1 MNTFNLSFL
10 TNNIQGDFHTQWE
23 QASKIVQEKVQN
35 SLSPTLLTVNQN
47 TQRAIYEISSFF
59 SAIKSDDFQ
68 DMYTTIA
75 YESKYK
81 NGKRNEIQ
89 EIKDLQN
96 GDIRVLEATNNTLP
110 PNKKI
115 ILQKQDPT
123 LIECPQAYP
132 TVEFLEYLSKYKKT
146 LGHDSFIFIGTVMSS
161 SIFGTPHAQVQPNY
175 NHTITTLEK
184 DLSENQKFT
193 AKETSAKLREYNKQ
207 WKLCTVLVLEDGN
220 FAIMEVDNFLGIY
233 PRPSIKLDE
242 TQWYELLFQ
251 DNNETLFAQMAR
263 DFSWNQ
269 WLALWWVELWT
280 NNVVFE
286 KETLY
291 YRFYKWFQKWVSEDQ
306 MNIFLWKIFDMYSPE
321 ELSILTDD
329 ILQKTKKFNDYMK
342 EISSY
347 SDTDMIDYID
357 ILKDKDPA
365 NTISYDNILSC
376 SNKIQQNFLMTF
388 LLLKWKITLDNNQLL
403 FDDSVDKDITLFS
416 PQQLRSIYEKA
427 RFWLISYNKQ

>member
-1 MNTFNLSFL
+1 MNTFNLSLL
-10 TNNIQGDFHTQWE
+10 TNSIQGDFHTQWE
-23 QASKIVQEKVQN
+23 QASKIVQEKVQK

-47 TQRAIYEISSFF
+47 ITRAIYEISSFF
-59 SAIKSDDFQ
+59 STIKSDDFYE
-68 DMYTTIA
+68 MYTTIA

-89 EIKDLQN
+89 EIKDLEN
-96 GDIRVLEATNNTLP
+96 WGITILEATNNTLP

-115 ILQKQDPT
+115 IVQKQDPT

-132 TVEFLEYLSKYKKT
+132 TVEFLEYISQYKQNK
-146 LGHDSFIFIGTVMSS
+146 GHDSFIFIGTVMSS

-184 DLSENQKFT
+184 NLSENQKFT

-207 WKLCTVLVLEDGN
+207 WKLCTLLVLEDWN

-233 PRPSIKLDE
+233 PRPFIKLDE
-242 TQWYELLFQ
+242 TQWYELTFE

-306 MNIFLWKIFDMYSPE
+306 MNIFLWKIFDMYSAE

-329 ILQKTKKFNDYMK
+329 ILQKTKKFNDYMTK
-342 EISSY
+342 LSSY
-347 SDTDMIDYID
+347 SNVDIVNFIDT
-357 ILKDKDPA
+357 LRNKDSNNQNSY
-365 NTISYDNILSC
+365 NTILWY
-376 SNKIQQNFLMTF
+376 SNRLQQNFLISF
-388 LLLKWKITLDNNQLL
+388 LLLKWKIILENNQLL
-403 FDDSVDKDITLFS
+403 FDDSIDKDITLFS
-416 PQQLRSIYEKA
+416 PEQLRFIYEKA
-427 RFWLISYNKQ
+427 RFWLISHNK